1 MKITLPWLQK
11 ITLVAIFSFMVL
23 MWTGLGR
30 DYLYDWDEGI
40 YSVIGREMQQSGNLL
55 TPTWDGELW
64 LEKPPVIA
72 WVTALGI
79 QLAGDNELGARL
91 FMPLFAGLTLFAIF
105 KLGEKLGGTLMGSAS
120 AAMLGYLNLFVS
132 RARTLNTDGMLLAT
146 IAWSVWLLVANAPAW
161 AVGLAM
167 GLAIM
172 VKGPAGAMAVIIA
185 LPLLFK
191 KDKKFILNLIGVIAL
206 ITIPW
211 HLYAYLK
218 HGWDF
223 VNPYFMEQVLRRAT
237 VPIEFHMESRWFYFN
252 FLYKDL
258 GIGIV
263 LVSIFGIAMM
273 IKKWVQKHKLDEL
286 TVVMWWVI
294 LPLIV
299 FTLAKTRLS
308 WYILPVYP
316 AIALSIGYAL
326 NYFADSK
333 KSKVV
338 LSILAVGM
346 LAQMLWNGYHYVE
359 PARSSAPLSE
369 VLQVARSLSIYHGND
384 LAMLVSASERVAEAI
399 LPIDQTISSSFRYGG
414 APSVVWYSNKHVI
427 YYYNYD
433 LFKLEALQNLS
444 ITTLIVSVTDADKV
458 PPTFKLVTTTPS
470 YLGYVRE
477 STYALR

>member
-1 MKITLPWLQK
+1 
-11 ITLVAIFSFMVL
+11 
-23 MWTGLGR
+23 
-30 DYLYDWDEGI
+30 
-40 YSVIGREMQQSGNLL
+40 
-55 TPTWDGELW
+55 
-64 LEKPPVIA
+64 
-72 WVTALGI
+72 
-79 QLAGDNELGARL
+79 
-91 FMPLFAGLTLFAIF
+91 
-105 KLGEKLGGTLMGSAS
+105 
-120 AAMLGYLNLFVS
+120 
-132 RARTLNTDGMLLAT
+132 
-146 IAWSVWLLVANAPAW
+146 
-161 AVGLAM
+161 
-167 GLAIM
+167 
-172 VKGPAGAMAVIIA
+172 MAVIIA

-273 IKKWVQKHKLDEL
+273 IKKWAQKHKLDEL

-333 KSKVV
+333 KSKIV
-338 LSILAVGM
+338 LSILVVGM
-346 LAQMLWNGYHYVE
+346 LVQMLWNGYHYVE